1 MNGSGSK
8 AATGLAKGVPPKGVG
23 ALDRETILSRPVPQP
38 VRKPVTLGAHD
49 RTNSNVGVEARRMAI
64 RM

>member
-23 ALDRETILSRPVPQP
+23 ALDDRRYYLDQYRNRRSKNRDSR
-38 VRKPVTLGAHD
+38 GA
-49 RTNSNVGVEARRMAI
+49 
-64 RM
+64 